1 MTGATP
7 YSSWKERIA
16 RDSESDPIEKFYG
29 ALGDAA
35 KILINDLNAE
45 NERLKTDNE
54 KLSAENVR
62 LNAELQKKDDEL
74 LFMKQLLATKFDI
87 KLDSPVPTPHCT
99 DNTTAP
105 LTVQQQETNNEERT
119 VTLPQTLNTKRA
131 KKYFSK
137 AIDCGYINIVDGKYI
152 WVGVDDK
159 GVNTQL
165 AYFCGMIYNFQ
176 YSISGN
182 KGENFPE
189 EELCKLFGVKYLY
202 KLLTQIYND
211 KKTQNW
217 RTIIDEFFEAD
228 N

>member
-29 ALGDAA
+29 AIGDAA

-45 NERLKTDNE
+45 NKRLKTDNE
-54 KLSAENVR
+54 KLSEEKAR
-62 LNAELQKKDDEL
+62 LKAELQKKDDEL

-99 DNTTAP
+99 DSTTAP
-105 LTVQQQETNNEERT
+105 LTVQQQETNKEEST
-119 VTLPQTLNTKRA
+119 VILPKILNTERA
-131 KKYFSK
+131 KKYFRK
-137 AIDCGYINIVDGKYI
+137 AIESGYMKATGSKYV
-152 WVGVDDK
+152 WVGVDTT

-165 AYFCGMIYNFQ
+165 AYFCGIIYNYQ

-202 KLLTQIYND
+202 KLLTQIYNA
-211 KKTQNW
+211 KRTQNW
-217 RTIIDEFFEAD
+217 RTILDEFFKAD